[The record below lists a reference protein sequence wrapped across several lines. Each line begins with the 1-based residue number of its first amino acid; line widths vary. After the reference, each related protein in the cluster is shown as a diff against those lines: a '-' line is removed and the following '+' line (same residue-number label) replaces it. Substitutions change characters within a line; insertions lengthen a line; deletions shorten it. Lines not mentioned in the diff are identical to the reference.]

1 MNFDEL
7 TMVNPE
13 QGFKKTSPNWEIGYN
28 AKGGLRITHGN
39 TGIWSGFWSM
49 CVLHRGGTEH
59 MDTESDVLT
68 WVANDSHD
76 SNTATSLVMCI
87 CSCRSCCA
95 VSVSVWINSSGSPL
109 RARDPT
115 HGNVTHVTS
124 TTHLVPPGGL
134 MTKF

>member
-1 MNFDEL
+1 MPK
-7 TMVNPE
+7 V
-13 QGFKKTSPNWEIGYN
+13 G
-28 AKGGLRITHGN
+28 
-39 TGIWSGFWSM
+39 
-49 CVLHRGGTEH
+49 CVLHTVIQEFGRVFFKVHVCITQGGGTEH